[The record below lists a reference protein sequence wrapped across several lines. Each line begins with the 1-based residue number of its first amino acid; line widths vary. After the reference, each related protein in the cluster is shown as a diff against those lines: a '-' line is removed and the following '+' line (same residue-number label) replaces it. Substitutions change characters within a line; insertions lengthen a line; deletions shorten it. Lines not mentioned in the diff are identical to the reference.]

1 MTETLSPGTW
11 VAQLRQ
17 LQSATTRLVG
27 TIANAQIVPEPRLEL
42 LAQTLGGRFSLAM
55 QQALAA
61 TDRSGDTGSQ
71 ELFSELGV
79 EGAAIDRLAGA
90 LGSSEPAVAAL
101 RTENAQRSREIRTG
115 GTDLGGR
122 GAYTQYDSLVTTLM
136 DGIDQQLSTSATD
149 ARARALA
156 NAAITLVALLAALLL
171 AFVVS
176 RLLLTPIRKVREG
189 ALAVAHEELPEAV
202 ARIRAGEE
210 PGEIKPIDVTTQE
223 EMGQLA
229 RAVDDMHQ
237 QAVLL
242 ATGEASL
249 RAQVGE
255 MFVTLSRRNTSLIN
269 QQLSLIETLEK
280 DEEDPRRL
288 ESLFRLDHLA
298 SRMRRTADSL
308 LILAD
313 APAPAIG
320 QADLTVA
327 DALQAAT
334 SGVQDYQRVHVD
346 ANTTARISDAA
357 AADVV
362 HLLTEL
368 VDNALSYSSPSTSV
382 KLRSTPGPNGV
393 QIEVIDQGLGIP
405 ESALPDL
412 NATLH
417 SGGDVTPDTARRM
430 GLFVVSR
437 LAQRHLISVM
447 LRRNPQAGT
456 TATVFL
462 PSSILPGFATP
473 AAPAPKAPATPSRG
487 AAGHAEP
494 HPRVAARR
502 RTCGGRPAA
511 DPGAGERRIRRRG
524 EPGRHGQ
531 HRGPDLRR
539 PRAAAPPARQHGGP
553 AGYAGEHADRR
564 PHPPAAAPTAVSSG
578 SRGGR
583 RGGRRVGSHRGG
595 ARHGEGDIDGAGRR
609 RRPRSRPRSQPRS
622 TTATAEPADVIP
634 IRAHQPA
641 DALDSS
647 SPFEERGRGRDR
659 HPDLQG
665 DAVRV
670 AQRQRGRP
678 AVAVLRGRGGLEPG
692 RPRRRRPDRAPRH
705 RGGPARP
712 ASRLD
717 AGPRRRDP
725 AHRRRPRPRSHPQAA
740 RSTRRRRLPRP
751 LGRHHPPPRAHG
763 SRPRMNEYDAWN
775 AAAVTDGRDL
785 DWLVT
790 RFVDEVT
797 DAAHAILVSADG
809 LLMAASAS
817 IPGERAEQVAAV
829 SSGLAS
835 LGVGAARLF
844 DGGAVLQTVV
854 EMEHGYLMLMS
865 VGDGSNLAV
874 LTQESADIGQ
884 VGYEMALLVDR
895 VGRTVQASARVA
907 VTGA

>member
-1 MTETLSPGTW
+1 MSTTPPTSRPGRRSPFQVSGWPLRRKLALALTIPLLLAATLGGLRVRSDLTEASNSSATSDQVTVLRPAVTYLTVAERAMVAAQSGSTSNEAALADAVEELQTAADQLTDARTSAGLTPEQSNQVDVVLDLSRSLREAGTETLSPGTW

-27 TIANAQIVPEPRLEL
+27 AIANAQIVPEPRLEL

-55 QQALAA
+55 QQALVA

-115 GTDLGGR
+115 GTDLGGG

-136 DGIDQQLSTSATD
+136 DGIDQSLSTSATD
-149 ARARALA
+149 ARTRALA

-237 QAVLL
+237 QAVRL

-334 SGVQDYQRVHVD
+334 SGVQDYQRVQVD
-346 ANTTARISDAA
+346 ANTSARISDDA

-447 LRRNPQAGT
+447 LRRNPQAGI

-473 AAPAPKAPATPSRG
+473 AAPAPKAQATPDTAPAGMPSRTPASRPVG
-487 AAGHAEP
+487 
-494 HPRVAARR
+494 V
-502 RTCGGRPAA
+502 PAA
-511 DPGAGERRIRRRG
+511 VDPLPTRVPASVGSAGSDSPDSVDSIEARIHGALGLPRRQ
-524 EPGRHGQ
+524 PGSTVA
-531 HRGPDLRR
+531 P
-539 PRAAAPPARQHGGP
+539 AAAPPTP
-553 AGYAGEHADRR
+553 AAPAAVA
-564 PHPPAAAPTAVSSG
+564 PAAAPTVPPAAVAAVVMSTPTAAELAT
-578 SRGGR
+578 
-583 RGGRRVGSHRGG
+583 
-595 ARHGEGDIDGAGRR
+595 ARAT
-609 RRPRSRPRSQPRS
+609 S
-622 TTATAEPADVIP
+622 TAPETTPETATETATGTATGTTQPADVIP
-634 IRAHQPA
+634 IRAHRPA
-641 DALDSS
+641 DALDGS
-647 SPFEERGRGRDR
+647 SPFEDKGEAETDTPIFKAMRSAWLTSNGGDQPWQSSEVEEGWTRADSVADAPTER
-659 HPDLQG
+659 
-665 DAVRV
+665 RV
-670 AQRQRGRP
+670 TP
-678 AVAVLRGRGGLEPG
+678 AGLPA
-692 RPRRRRPDRAPRH
+692 RRPGSMLVP
-705 RGGPARP
+705 GGVTRP
-712 ASRLD
+712 TVAT
-717 AGPRRRDP
+717 RDP
-725 AHRRRPRPRSHPQAA
+725 EAIRK
-740 RSTRRRRLPRP
+740 RL
-751 LGRHHPPPRAHG
+751 
-763 SRPRMNEYDAWN
+763 
-775 AAAVTDGRDL
+775 
-785 DWLVT
+785 
-790 RFVDEVT
+790 
-797 DAAHAILVSADG
+797 AAHAAGVSRG
-809 LLMAASAS
+809 RSAATT
-817 IPGERAEQVAAV
+817 PHP
-829 SSGLAS
+829 
-835 LGVGAARLF
+835 
-844 DGGAVLQTVV
+844 
-854 EMEHGYLMLMS
+854 EHTEAGP
-865 VGDGSNLAV
+865 A
-874 LTQESADIGQ
+874 
-884 VGYEMALLVDR
+884 
-895 VGRTVQASARVA
+895 
-907 VTGA
+907 

>member
-1 MTETLSPGTW
+1 M
-11 VAQLRQ
+11 
-17 LQSATTRLVG
+17 
-27 TIANAQIVPEPRLEL
+27 
-42 LAQTLGGRFSLAM
+42 
-55 QQALAA
+55 
-61 TDRSGDTGSQ
+61 
-71 ELFSELGV
+71 
-79 EGAAIDRLAGA
+79 
-90 LGSSEPAVAAL
+90 
-101 RTENAQRSREIRTG
+101 
-115 GTDLGGR
+115 
-122 GAYTQYDSLVTTLM
+122 
-136 DGIDQQLSTSATD
+136 
-149 ARARALA
+149 
-156 NAAITLVALLAALLL
+156 
-171 AFVVS
+171 
-176 RLLLTPIRKVREG
+176 REG

-346 ANTTARISDAA
+346 ANTTARISDDA

-473 AAPAPKAPATPSRG
+473 ANPAPKASPTP
-487 AAGHAEP
+487 
-494 HPRVAARR
+494 
-502 RTCGGRPAA
+502 
-511 DPGAGERRIRRRG
+511 
-524 EPGRHGQ
+524 
-531 HRGPDLRR
+531 
-539 PRAAAPPARQHGGP
+539 AAAPPGMP
-553 AGYAGEHADRR
+553 
-564 PHPPAAAPTAVSSG
+564 
-578 SRGGR
+578 SR
-583 RGGRRVGSHRGG
+583 
-595 ARHGEGDIDGAGRR
+595 
-609 RRPRSRPRSQPRS
+609 
-622 TTATAEPADVIP
+622 T
-634 IRAHQPA
+634 
-641 DALDSS
+641 
-647 SPFEERGRGRDR
+647 
-659 HPDLQG
+659 
-665 DAVRV
+665 
-670 AQRQRGRP
+670 
-678 AVAVLRGRGGLEPG
+678 
-692 RPRRRRPDRAPRH
+692 
-705 RGGPARP
+705 P
-712 ASRLD
+712 ASRPVGVP
-717 AGPRRRDP
+717 AAVDP
-725 AHRRRPRPRSHPQAA
+725 LP
-740 RSTRRRRLPRP
+740 TRVPASVAS
-751 LGRHHPPPRAHG
+751 PPRTATWPAWTA
-763 SRPRMNEYDAWN
+763 SRPGSPAPSGCR
-775 AAAVTDGRDL
+775 
-785 DWLVT
+785 
-790 RFVDEVT
+790 
-797 DAAHAILVSADG
+797 
-809 LLMAASAS
+809 AASPAAPL
-817 IPGERAEQVAAV
+817 PGRA
-829 SSGLAS
+829 
-835 LGVGAARLF
+835 RP
-844 DGGAVLQTVV
+844 
-854 EMEHGYLMLMS
+854 
-865 VGDGSNLAV
+865 
-874 LTQESADIGQ
+874 
-884 VGYEMALLVDR
+884 
-895 VGRTVQASARVA
+895 
-907 VTGA
+907 